1 MRQCE
6 RPRTGTPS
14 RRSCTC
20 RNERRTPADCLSLMN
35 WNIGNLLPA
44 AAARFGTKTALV
56 FEDRAFTFRELDRL
70 SSRFAGALQS
80 LGVEAGDPVPP
91 YLPHCR
97 GWVVC
102 YYRRLQRGAGG

>member
-1 MRQCE
+1 MRQGE

-80 LGVEAGDPVPP
+80 LGVEACDRVYLSSPP
-91 YLPHCR
+91 FLES
-97 GWVVC
+97 
-102 YYRRLQRGAGG
+102 